1 MFKISQRASDGASPS
16 RSHPAVTVLET
27 TARWLALHE
36 DVGLGCECADPSLQ
50 IERWGQEIQSFP
62 LTPSTSNLRSR

>member
-1 MFKISQRASDGASPS
+1 MSNISQRASNGASPS

-36 DVGLGCECADPSLQ
+36 DIGLGCESADPSLQ
-50 IERWGQEIQSFP
+50 IERWGQEVQTFP
-62 LTPSTSNLRSR
+62 LTRAHSN

>member
-1 MFKISQRASDGASPS
+1 MSNISQPALNRVSPS

-27 TARWLALHE
+27 TARWFALHE

-50 IERWGQEIQSFP
+50 IERWGQEVQSFP
-62 LTPSTSNLRSR
+62 LTPLPSN

>member
-1 MFKISQRASDGASPS
+1 MSNILQRASNGASPS

-36 DVGLGCECADPSLQ
+36 DIGLGCESADPSLQ
-50 IERWGQEIQSFP
+50 IERWGQEVQTFP
-62 LTPSTSNLRSR
+62 LTPAHSN